1 MYIFVNTK
9 IYFDKLSLTLN
20 SNEFWYYFQC
30 NSNIESF
37 SDTYIF
43 FFVFS
48 LIGSQKS
55 YIVFDMLFKKIKK
68 KNEENIE
75 STKQNFCH
83 FIFIYRKNKFTKID
97 IYCYMV
103 LKIIGKRIYGKDRK
117 TRCFIYLF

>member
-1 MYIFVNTK
+1 MNFGITFNA
-9 IYFDKLSLTLN
+9 IQTLN
-20 SNEFWYYFQC
+20 HFLTHTF
-30 NSNIESF
+30 
-37 SDTYIF
+37 F

-55 YIVFDMLFKKIKK
+55 YIVFDMLFQKIKK

>member
-43 FFVFS
+43 FSVFS
-48 LIGSQKS
+48 LICSQKS
-55 YIVFDMLFKKIKK
+55 YIVFDMLFKKKK
-68 KNEENIE
+68 MRK
-75 STKQNFCH
+75 TLKVQNR
-83 FIFIYRKNKFTKID
+83 IFVTLFLYRKNKFTKID